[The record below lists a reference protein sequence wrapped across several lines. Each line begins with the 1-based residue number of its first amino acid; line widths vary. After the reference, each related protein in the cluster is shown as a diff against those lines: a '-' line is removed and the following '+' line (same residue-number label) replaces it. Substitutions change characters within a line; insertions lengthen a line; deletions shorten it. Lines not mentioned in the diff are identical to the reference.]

1 MSWTSKLLWI
11 TAAIT
16 LQVFIACR
24 VDDEIIPPAD
34 VQPPSS
40 NAPTPYTIV
49 YPKGLLWP
57 RLKIP
62 TDNPLTVEGIA
73 LGKKLFYD
81 NILSADNSISCA
93 SCHVQ
98 NLSFGDSKKLSTGI
112 NGQLGLRNAMPLF
125 NLGWFED
132 PNLVRNGH
140 GFFWDGRVATLENQV
155 LAPIEDPR
163 EMNQNLAELEQ
174 ELRAHPEYPKLFK
187 KAFGT
192 DSITTRLIMYAIAQF
207 ERTLISGNSKFD
219 QYKRGDVQLTESEL
233 RGLTLFTTEGAD
245 CFHCHG
251 NDRSPFFTDFKF
263 HNNGLDSI
271 PKDQGLGGITGK
283 AEDMGLFKTPSLR
296 NLSFTAPYMHDGR
309 FNTLE
314 EVIEFYNSGTKN
326 GATTDLNII
335 KNHPKGGL
343 NLTAQNKA
351 DLIAFLKTLDD
362 YTFITNPSF
371 NK

>member
-1 MSWTSKLLWI
+1 MSGLNKILWV
-11 TAAIT
+11 TAVIT
-16 LQVFIACR
+16 LQTFIACK
-24 VDDEIIPPAD
+24 VDDELKPPVD
-34 VQPPSS
+34 VQPPISS
-40 NAPTPYTIV
+40 TPTPYNIN
-49 YPKGLLWP
+49 YPGGLLWP

-62 TDNPLTVEGIA
+62 ADNPLTVEGIA

-93 SCHVQ
+93 SCHAQ
-98 NLSFGDSKKLSTGI
+98 NLSFSDSKKLSVGI

-132 PNLVRNGH
+132 PLLVKGGH
-140 GFFWDGRVATLENQV
+140 GFFWDGRVATLENQAI
-155 LAPIEDPR
+155 APIEDPR

-174 ELRAHPEYPKLFK
+174 ELRAHAEYPALFK
-187 KAFGT
+187 RAFGT
-192 DSITTRLIMYAIAQF
+192 DSITTRLVMFAIAQF

-219 QYKRGDVQLTESEL
+219 QFKRGEIQLTESEL
-233 RGLTLFTTEGAD
+233 RGLTLFTTERAD

-263 HNNGLDSI
+263 HNNGLDSV
-271 PKDQGLGGITGK
+271 PTDLGLGGITGK
-283 AEDMGLFKTPSLR
+283 AEDRGLFKTPSLR

-343 NLTAQNKA
+343 NLSPQDKQ

-362 YTFITNPSF
+362 YSFITDLRFS
-371 NK
+371 K

>member
-1 MSWTSKLLWI
+1 MSWLSKTLWI
-11 TAAIT
+11 TSVIT
-16 LQVFIACR
+16 LQIFVACK
-24 VDDEIIPPAD
+24 VDDELKPPVD
-34 VQPPSS
+34 MQPPVSLT
-40 NAPTPYTIV
+40 PTPYTIN
-49 YPKGLLWP
+49 YPTGLLWP

-62 TDNPLTVEGIA
+62 ADNPLTVEGIA

-93 SCHVQ
+93 SCHAQ
-98 NLSFGDSKKLSTGI
+98 NLSFADSKKLSLGV

-132 PNLVRNGH
+132 PLLVKGGH
-140 GFFWDGRVATLENQV
+140 VFFWDGRVATLENQV

-174 ELRAHPEYPKLFK
+174 ELRAHPEYPALFK

-192 DSITTRLIMYAIAQF
+192 DSITTRLIMFAVAQF

-219 QYKRGDVQLTESEL
+219 QFKRGEVQFTESEL
-233 RGLTLFTTEGAD
+233 RGLTLFTTERAD

-271 PKDQGLGGITGK
+271 PRDLGLGGITGK

-343 NLTAQNKA
+343 NLSTQDKQ
-351 DLIAFLKTLDD
+351 DLITFLRTLDD
-362 YTFITNPSF
+362 YSFITDLRYS
-371 NK
+371 K

>member
-1 MSWTSKLLWI
+1 MSWLSKTLWI
-11 TAAIT
+11 TFVIT
-16 LQVFIACR
+16 LQIFVACK
-24 VDDEIIPPAD
+24 VDDELKASVN
-34 VQPPSS
+34 VQPPVSS
-40 NAPTPYTIV
+40 TPTPYKIN
-49 YPKGLLWP
+49 YPTGLLWP

-62 TDNPLTVEGIA
+62 VDNPLTVEGIA

-81 NILSADNSISCA
+81 NILSADNTISCS

-98 NLSFGDSKKLSTGI
+98 SRSFGDSKKLSVGI

-132 PNLVRNGH
+132 PSQVKGGH
-140 GFFWDGRVATLENQV
+140 GFFWDGRIATLENQV

-163 EMNQNLAELEQ
+163 EMNQDLAELEQ
-174 ELRAHPEYPKLFK
+174 ELRNHAEYPALFK

-192 DSITTRLIMYAIAQF
+192 DSITTKLIMFAIAQF

-219 QYKRGDVQLTESEL
+219 QYKRGELQLTESEL
-233 RGLTLFTTEGAD
+233 RGLTLFTTESAD

-271 PKDQGLGGITGK
+271 PTDIGLGGITGK
-283 AEDMGLFKTPSLR
+283 AEDVGLFKTPSLR

-309 FNTLE
+309 FNTIE

-326 GATTDLNII
+326 GPTTDLNII

-362 YTFITNPSF
+362 YNFVTDVRFS
-371 NK
+371 K